1 MPNNEYSKFGAS
13 LKLTH
18 DFNKHLRIYGDI
30 YANIRDDRTTASI
43 VDPLEYATFANPYER
58 PYDENGNYEYDRSYY
73 ADLSKVKEGYMYD
86 FNVLKDLNENT
97 SKTHYISN
105 QVNLKLEYRILE
117 ELMFST
123 SGTFSNT
130 SSHSRSALNPGSFSS
145 KYNSWI
151 KSIYPERGNY
161 R

>member
-1 MPNNEYSKFGAS
+1 
-13 LKLTH
+13 
-18 DFNKHLRIYGDI
+18 
-30 YANIRDDRTTASI
+30 
-43 VDPLEYATFANPYER
+43 
-58 PYDENGNYEYDRSYY
+58 
-73 ADLSKVKEGYMYD
+73 MYD

-130 SSHSRSALNPGSFSS
+130 SSHSRSALNPGSFF
-145 KYNSWI
+145 I
-151 KSIYPERGNY
+151 QIQLLDQIYLSREGNY

>member
-1 MPNNEYSKFGAS
+1 
-13 LKLTH
+13 
-18 DFNKHLRIYGDI
+18 
-30 YANIRDDRTTASI
+30 
-43 VDPLEYATFANPYER
+43 
-58 PYDENGNYEYDRSYY
+58 
-73 ADLSKVKEGYMYD
+73 MYD

-123 SGTFSNT
+123 SGTFFQYQFT
-130 SSHSRSALNPGSFSS
+130 FQIGFKPGLVLIQIQLLDQIYLSR
-145 KYNSWI
+145 
-151 KSIYPERGNY
+151 EGNY

>member
-1 MPNNEYSKFGAS
+1 
-13 LKLTH
+13 
-18 DFNKHLRIYGDI
+18 
-30 YANIRDDRTTASI
+30 
-43 VDPLEYATFANPYER
+43 
-58 PYDENGNYEYDRSYY
+58 
-73 ADLSKVKEGYMYD
+73 MYD

-130 SSHSRSALNPGSFSS
+130 SSHSRSL
-145 KYNSWI
+145 
-151 KSIYPERGNY
+151 
-161 R
+161 

>member
-58 PYDENGNYEYDRSYY
+58 LTTKTEIMSTI
-73 ADLSKVKEGYMYD
+73 
-86 FNVLKDLNENT
+86 VL
-97 SKTHYISN
+97 IMP
-105 QVNLKLEYRILE
+105 I
-117 ELMFST
+117 
-123 SGTFSNT
+123 
-130 SSHSRSALNPGSFSS
+130 
-145 KYNSWI
+145 
-151 KSIYPERGNY
+151 
-161 R
+161 